1 MDCQEK
7 LDAAIPMKLE
17 AEKALNSIGKKDIT
31 EIKTV
36 QKPHEDVVM
45 VMSAVCVLLGVEP
58 DKKMDPATQ
67 KRVTDYWGPTQK

>member
-45 VMSAVCVLLGVEP
+45 VMSAVCVLLGVDP

-67 KRVTDYWGPTQK
+67 KRVTDYWGPT

>member
-36 QKPHEDVVM
+36 
-45 VMSAVCVLLGVEP
+45 
-58 DKKMDPATQ
+58 
-67 KRVTDYWGPTQK
+67 